1 MGNIGP
7 DIPLWLLG
15 LILAPIWAMPSL
27 LAGFVTGLVVRRV
40 GYGVRI
46 GTGYG
51 VLIGTG
57 FGVLATA
64 GVTGSLTVVPSDLRL
79 EVFIATLTLTPL
91 GTIFVTGAT
100 AILQGTRDQPPS

>member
-7 DIPLWLLG
+7 DIPVWLIG
-15 LILAPIWAMPSL
+15 LILAPVWAMPSIL
-27 LAGFVTGLVVRRV
+27 TGFVTGLVVRRV
-40 GYGVRI
+40 GYGRV
-46 GTGYG
+46 GYG

-64 GVTGSLTVVPSDLRL
+64 GVTGSLTTVVPSDLRL

-100 AILQGTRDQPPS
+100 ATLQGTRDQPPS